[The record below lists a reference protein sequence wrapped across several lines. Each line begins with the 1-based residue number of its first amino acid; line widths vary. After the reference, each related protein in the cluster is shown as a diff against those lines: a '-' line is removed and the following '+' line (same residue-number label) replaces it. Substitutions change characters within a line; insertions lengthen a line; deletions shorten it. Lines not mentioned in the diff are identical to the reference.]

1 VVAHVL
7 RLRLQLYV
15 NSLRRSVWFAL
26 GTLLALANAVVV
38 VLVVLGG
45 VGFTR
50 RVSDELFESTGVL
63 AGAILVLGWWVLP
76 LMAFGVDSSLAPPR
90 FATFGTDRRRL
101 LVGMA
106 LAAVIGVPG
115 LATVAL
121 TSLLPL
127 LWLPDRRAMAAGL
140 VVAPIVVA
148 QCVVGSRA
156 TTTLLAPLMRTRR
169 FREVAGLMVLVPVAI
184 AGPVVVNLGRTLRE
198 GADLVPRIVEVVS
211 WTPPGAAWAVPVAV
225 AHRDWVAAG
234 AHLAVALLTTVA
246 LVVVWA
252 RGVGRVLVSP
262 LSDEVGSRR
271 THGPGVFAWVP
282 TSPAWAVA
290 ARCLTYWVRDVRYV
304 GNLTV
309 LPVVAVAIYFL
320 TGGAHTAVL
329 LGVTPLV
336 AFTLGWA
343 IAADVAYDNTA
354 FWLHVACGL
363 RGRDDR
369 LGRFLALCIV
379 GLPIIVASAVAA
391 AALTGRWDLLGVVLG
406 LALGVFGAS
415 AGLSSI
421 ISARFVFAVPR
432 PGDGPLSTPQGSA
445 TANLVV
451 QGAAWAVLLVLVAP
465 LVALAVLAM
474 RGGDGAGSALVVV
487 GPALGAAVV
496 AVGLH
501 LGAKLYDAGVPELM
515 QRLRMVG

>member
-1 VVAHVL
+1 MVAHVL
-7 RLRLQLYV
+7 RLRLQLYA

-26 GTLLALANAVVV
+26 GTLLALLNAVVV
-38 VLVVLGG
+38 VLVTLGA

-63 AGAILVLGWWVLP
+63 VGAVLVLGWWVLP

-101 LVGMA
+101 LVGMG
-106 LAAVIGVPG
+106 LAALVGVPG
-115 LATVAL
+115 LAAVAL
-121 TSLLPL
+121 VTTLPL
-127 LWLPDRRAMAAGL
+127 LWAERGPTVAGL
-140 VVAPIVVA
+140 VVAPLIVA

-169 FREVAGLMVLVPVAI
+169 FREAAGLMVLVPVAV
-184 AGPVVVNLGRTLRE
+184 AGPVVLNLGRALRE

-225 AHRDWVAAG
+225 AHEEWGRAG
-234 AHLAVALLTTVA
+234 AHLAVAVATTVV

-252 RGVGRVLVSP
+252 RGVERVLVSP
-262 LSDEVGSRR
+262 LSDEVGAKR
-271 THGPGVFAWVP
+271 THGLGVFAKVP

-309 LPVVAVAIYFL
+309 LPVVAVALYFL
-320 TGGAHTAVL
+320 TNGSHTAIL
-329 LGVTPLV
+329 LGVTPVV
-336 AFTLGWA
+336 AFTLGWS

-354 FWLHVACGL
+354 FWLHVACGV

-369 LGRFLALCIV
+369 LGRFLALCVV
-379 GLPIIVASAVAA
+379 GLPIIVASAFAA
-391 AALTGRWDLLGVVLG
+391 AAVTGRWDFLAEVLG
-406 LALGVFGAS
+406 LSLGVFGTS
-415 AGLSSI
+415 AGLSSV

-465 LVALAVLAM
+465 LVVLAVLAM
-474 RGGDGAGSALVVV
+474 RGGDVAGWALVVV
-487 GPALGAAVV
+487 GPALGAVV
-496 AVGLH
+496 AAVGLR
-501 LGAKLYDAGVPELM
+501 LGARLYDAGVPELM